1 VLAWPVA
8 AFAEDERYKVTA
20 LAKRDAR
27 LREFAAAGWRPVDIQ
42 RVTGY
47 SRETIRQA
55 LKPEARADANRVRGK
70 TAQPPRLLATG
81 PPADYVP
88 YGERRPYVVAE
99 ILEELTGP
107 TVGVVTLPGHLD
119 WSGRPIYNL
128 DEPGRLASMYRT
140 VLTDAATVDDLRTWL
155 NRNRLIEE
163 WPDMYL
169 PAKVRRLWEDRF
181 PSWPTPARRRLLR
194 PQGYR

>member
-1 VLAWPVA
+1 MA
-8 AFAEDERYKVTA
+8 ASTEDELRGVIAEYERDKATA

-55 LKPEARADANRVRGK
+55 LKPEARSAANRARRK
-70 TAQPPRLLATG
+70 TGQPARSPAAG

-88 YGERRPYVVAE
+88 YAERRAHAVAD
-99 ILEELTGP
+99 ILEDLTGP
-107 TVGVVTLPGHLD
+107 TTGIVTLPQHLD
-119 WSGRPIYNL
+119 WSGKPIYNL

-140 VLTDAATVDDLRTWL
+140 VLTEAATVDDLRTWL
-155 NRNRLIEE
+155 NKDRLVQE
-163 WPDMYL
+163 WPRMYL
-169 PAKVRRLWEDRF
+169 PAKVRRLWEERF
-181 PSWPTPARRRLLR
+181 PALAAARASAPAA
-194 PQGYR
+194 